1 MIDDSI
7 NDLMDSEQVKT
18 QSKQLTAI
26 EMEKLR
32 DFCSAN
38 RMKCVVRRSF
48 QINFEIRIKLI
59 SQFKSN
65 FIIIIK

>member
-38 RMKCVVRRSF
+38 RMKCS
-48 QINFEIRIKLI
+48 KLFGNDTN
-59 SQFKSN
+59 SR
-65 FIIIIK
+65 